1 MKQITAIFLLL
12 YFTSFLKS
20 QNFKAEIYNAYI
32 SGDMTKWEL
41 VLSTMEKQYKAQ
53 PSYTLLE
60 NIVEI
65 QYGLIGYLIGA
76 EQDDKAE
83 QILEVA
89 EKNLDLLMN
98 RNDKIARYW
107 AYKSAFTGFKI
118 GIAPYKAPFLG
129 PRSFSYIK
137 EAMVLDE
144 NNPYVLME
152 YANGKYYAPAFS
164 GGDKPLALKAYAKA
178 ILILEKDTLNL
189 KNSWYYLM
197 AKTNYGTALLKKGD
211 NSDAIRIFDEI
222 LDFEPRYKWVAEELK
237 PNALKN

>member
-60 NIVEI
+60 DIVEI

-152 YANGKYYAPAFS
+152 YANGKYYAPAFA